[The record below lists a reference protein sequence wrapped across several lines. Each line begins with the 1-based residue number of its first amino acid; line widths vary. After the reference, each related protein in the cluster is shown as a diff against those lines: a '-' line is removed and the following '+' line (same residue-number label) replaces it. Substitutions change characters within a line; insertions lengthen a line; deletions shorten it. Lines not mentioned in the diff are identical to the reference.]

1 MKVVMVRYGELFLK
15 SEPVKRY
22 FINVL
27 VKNIRQALDAE
38 GHSYRFETPRGRLL
52 VFGDDPDAM
61 APLISRVF
69 GVVDVSVCTL
79 TPAPIDEIAAAAVE
93 LADARLVPGMSFAV
107 RPRRQGVI
115 AFTSQELGAVIG
127 DAIRRKHPEARVDLD
142 CPDYEVFVEARD
154 FGGLVCDMRKKAPG
168 GLPWGTQGRV
178 ISLLSA
184 GIDSPVASWLAMR
197 RGCEVIHLH
206 IDSGSWAGSN
216 VFESAVENHRRLSLW
231 CRGFPLTM
239 LVLNNEALHEAM
251 HDRVEARYV
260 CVLCKRFMM
269 RAASRLMEEHH
280 AVGLVTGENLGQVAS
295 QTLSN
300 LAVIAR
306 AAPPLVIRPLVTY
319 DKNET
324 VTLAREIGTF
334 NPTPGDLCCRA
345 VPSMPATEANLGAV
359 IRCEEEID
367 STSLLDE
374 AMSTL
379 RTITAL
385 NGEIQAGDL

>member
-1 MKVVMVRYGELFLK
+1 VTG
-15 SEPVKRY
+15 
-22 FINVL
+22 
-27 VKNIRQALDAE
+27 
-38 GHSYRFETPRGRLL
+38 
-52 VFGDDPDAM
+52 
-61 APLISRVF
+61 
-69 GVVDVSVCTL
+69 
-79 TPAPIDEIAAAAVE
+79 
-93 LADARLVPGMSFAV
+93 
-107 RPRRQGVI
+107 
-115 AFTSQELGAVIG
+115 FTSQELGAAIG
-127 DAIRRKHPEARVDLD
+127 AAISRKHQDARVDLD
-142 CPDYEVFVEARD
+142 LPDYEVFVEARD
-154 FGGLVCDMRKKAPG
+154 FGGLVCDVRKKAPG
-168 GLPWGTQGRV
+168 GLPWGTQGLV

-206 IDSGSWAGSN
+206 IDSGRWAGSN

-231 CRGFPLTM
+231 CQGFPLTL

-251 HDRVEARYV
+251 RDRVQARYV

-269 RAASRLMEEHH
+269 RAASRLMDEHH

-306 AAPPLVIRPLVTY
+306 AAPPLVIRPLVTF

-324 VTLAREIGTF
+324 VTIAREIGTF

-345 VPSMPATEANLGAV
+345 VPSLPATEANLDAV
-359 IRCEEEID
+359 MQCEEKIEME
-367 STSLLDE
+367 SLLDQ

-379 RTITAL
+379 QTIIAL
-385 NGEIQAGDL
+385 NGEVRTGN